1 MKNQYGSV
9 SKSIDLENIENNSHI
24 LIEWMK
30 DGEFK
35 GRVIFRDSKGSM
47 IAYNEDIASIYI
59 QKAIDSQIFEITED
73 FFIDEE

>member
-9 SKSIDLENIENNSHI
+9 SKSIDLENTENNSHI

-35 GRVIFRDSKGSM
+35 GRVIFRDSKGSI

-73 FFIDEE
+73 FFMDKE